1 MAARIGP
8 PNQRHYFSARDELA
22 AARRLPGSEQPTGDT
37 TLTLAGLYLSL
48 GLPDEAERVL
58 RDLSGKRT
66 SDPQRAR
73 LNLAR
78 LLYQRSHLPEAAA
91 ALANLRELQAG
102 YIKIQRD
109 YLFFLVFFCCL
120 RFVV

>member
-1 MAARIGP
+1 MAARIGTP
-8 PNQRHYFSARDELA
+8 KRRLTLALLAAMTLAAADMAQDLLDLELRATTFELNQQHYFSALDELA

-58 RDLSGKRT
+58 RDLSGQRT
-66 SDPQRAR
+66 SVPQRAW

-78 LLYQRSHLPEAAA
+78 LLYQRSHLP
-91 ALANLRELQAG
+91 
-102 YIKIQRD
+102 
-109 YLFFLVFFCCL
+109 
-120 RFVV
+120 